1 MLWYNIHIQTFKVE
15 MKGRKRSLCSPP
27 SYRLSGARF
36 EVATR
41 IYTCLPPQTQH
52 TIVMLTS
59 AKTFKVLLHRE
70 QKKTE
75 EIKLL
80 TIPLLNR
87 CPNRRFSINASA
99 TSFTY
104 GATHDIKI
112 QHKNTKQ
119 LDITYKRRQ
128 IMSSTINLP

>member
-1 MLWYNIHIQTFKVE
+1 MQIQTMDSSKSQTQIEKLCTQTQWKILGQVLWYNIHIQTFKVE

-99 TSFTY
+99 TSFT
-104 GATHDIKI
+104 
-112 QHKNTKQ
+112 
-119 LDITYKRRQ
+119 
-128 IMSSTINLP
+128 